1 MNRKNKI
8 ILLIVCLLLSMAAA
22 GGTFAWYLYGST
34 EAKRAQAQSAPV
46 MAPYNLYLMN
56 PNATDAL
63 EFAVGNLHPGEKKQ
77 VVICVSNKRPDNDTG
92 DGGNNN
98 AVAKDSEFGYDLM
111 LAHTE
116 NLAVDYQ
123 IYPLERHENSG
134 TVPSDGIIMD
144 DDTKDKFYWTKNG
157 DFLQGS
163 DISDDMRERVFGNT
177 NTDNIVNVGAYWR
190 TEDDDMKLAYQESTG
205 EYEYDYYLIEVQ
217 WQNISNFDAYKKET
231 DLVYVVVNA
240 KQPRPVE

>member
-8 ILLIVCLLLSMAAA
+8 ILLIVCLLLCMAAA

-63 EFAVGNLHPGEKKQ
+63 EFAVGNLHPGEVKQ
-77 VVICVSNKRPDNDTG
+77 VVICVSNKDPEG
-92 DGGNNN
+92 SGS

-116 NLAVDYQ
+116 NLAVDYM
-123 IYPLERHENSG
+123 IYPLEKI
-134 TVPSDGIIMD
+134 SDPGKADITIMD
-144 DDTKDKFYWTKNG
+144 DVTKELYYWTKN
-157 DFLQGS
+157 DTPIRGS

-177 NTDNIVNVGAYWR
+177 NTGDIVNVGAYWR

>member
-8 ILLIVCLLLSMAAA
+8 ILLIVCLLLCMAAA

-63 EFAVGNLHPGEKKQ
+63 EFAVGNLHPGEVKQ
-77 VVICVSNKRPDNDTG
+77 VVICVSNKDPEG
-92 DGGNNN
+92 SGS

-116 NLAVDYQ
+116 NLAVDYK
-123 IYPLERHENSG
+123 IYPLERHENQG
-134 TVPSDGIIMD
+134 TVPPGGIIMD
-144 DDTKDKFYWTKNG
+144 DDTKDLYYWTKNG
-157 DFLQGS
+157 ANPIQGS

-177 NTDNIVNVGAYWR
+177 NTDDIVNVGAYWR

-217 WQNISNFDAYKKET
+217 WQNISNFDDYKKET

>member
-8 ILLIVCLLLSMAAA
+8 ILLIVCLLLCMAAA

-63 EFAVGNLHPGEKKQ
+63 EFAVGNLHPGEVKQ
-77 VVICVSNKRPDNDTG
+77 VVICVSNKDPEG
-92 DGGNNN
+92 SGS

-116 NLAVDYQ
+116 NLAVDYM
-123 IYPLERHENSG
+123 IYPLEKI
-134 TVPSDGIIMD
+134 SDPGKADITIMD
-144 DDTKDKFYWTKNG
+144 DVTKELYYWTKN
-157 DFLQGS
+157 DTPIRGS

-177 NTDNIVNVGAYWR
+177 NTDDIVNVGAYWR